1 MGKKRHGKSCF
12 RGDEWFHAKVA
23 GRTYNAI
30 PQMHRQFAM
39 SHTNASDEQLL
50 EYVRQQ
56 AALMGCTPN
65 ACEIIGGAF
74 IAARFGSWQSA
85 VSAAGLARPGDA
97 APLEKRY
104 IYKQEFKRQA
114 RLLRQERE
122 AKKEA
127 RQSDNRQTTAGDGE
141 KPREA
146 GAAEG
151 EKGTGIS

>member
-1 MGKKRHGKSCF
+1 MGKKRHGKNCF
-12 RGDEWFHAKVA
+12 RGDEWFNAKVA
-23 GRTYNAI
+23 RRTYDAI

-39 SHTNASDEQLL
+39 SHTNASDEELL

-74 IAARFGSWQSA
+74 IAARFGSWQSV

-114 RLLRQERE
+114 RLLQQERE

-127 RQSDNRQTTAGDGE
+127 RQSDNRLKQAGKADQ
-141 KPREA
+141 PHDP
-146 GAAEG
+146 AAESEG
-151 EKGTGIS
+151 